1 VAKIYKQMGPKMF
14 KLLLTVFLILL
25 VGGCLPPSEGERVKD
40 PRTAGEKKFDPLS
53 LEDSSYLVVK
63 PQPGQKET
71 GKRGVEGVIR
81 EEEGRVARY
90 RVQVFA
96 TTYLDQAEE
105 FAQKVREKIE
115 ERVYIQYESPLYK
128 VRVGDC
134 STEEEAKLLLQ
145 KVSQAGFPHPWVVR
159 VPVSRGAE

>member
-1 VAKIYKQMGPKMF
+1 M
-14 KLLLTVFLILL
+14 
-25 VGGCLPPSEGERVKD
+25 GGCLPPSEGERVKD

-53 LEDSSYLVVK
+53 LEGPSYLIVK
-63 PQPGQKET
+63 PEPGQKEAEER
-71 GKRGVEGVIR
+71 GKEGRVKG
-81 EEEGRVARY
+81 EEGRVARY

-134 STEEEAKLLLQ
+134 STEEEAKLLLEEI
-145 KVSQAGFPHPWVVR
+145 SQAGFPHPWIVR
-159 VPVSRGAE
+159 VPISRGEE